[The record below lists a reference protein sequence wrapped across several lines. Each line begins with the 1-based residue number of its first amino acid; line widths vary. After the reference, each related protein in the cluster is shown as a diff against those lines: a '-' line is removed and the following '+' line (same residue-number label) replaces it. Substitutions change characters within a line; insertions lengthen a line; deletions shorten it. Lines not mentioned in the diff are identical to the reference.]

1 MFNEKLVYYSQKYLK
16 NNIISKNKNNMNNTA
31 YNDPFIEFSFHYDW
45 KSYNDSLNISK
56 YINTINKEK

>member
-1 MFNEKLVYYSQKYLK
+1 MFKEKLVYYSPKYL
-16 NNIISKNKNNMNNTA
+16 KNNMNNTA